1 MAGGGGHP
9 LAGKDALHRRPDHL
23 VHEAF
28 RSSAVSFYPH
38 QPLPFTPR
46 STIHRSSR
54 ERHHEEEVF
63 PPGIDFATKAIS
75 QECSPGCNLQDP
87 LFHSSPRPCY
97 ALPTAWNT
105 RFLGLG
111 KERQSAIIGRST
123 SVDKSRSCPADV
135 FAKGRGPQK
144 PSGVCLAHGNT
155 ERFPSHLPPAA
166 SLVRPTPSMQS
177 PSYPHA
183 VALED
188 IVPVERWGVQRVNR
202 RWVLHRAGKCRRAGT
217 QTLRDLFTR
226 SKEAQGTGTRQEGR
240 QLAATNRSTKK
251 GRT

>member
-1 MAGGGGHP
+1 M
-9 LAGKDALHRRPDHL
+9 
-23 VHEAF
+23 
-28 RSSAVSFYPH
+28 
-38 QPLPFTPR
+38 
-46 STIHRSSR
+46 
-54 ERHHEEEVF
+54 
-63 PPGIDFATKAIS
+63 
-75 QECSPGCNLQDP
+75 
-87 LFHSSPRPCY
+87 
-97 ALPTAWNT
+97 
-105 RFLGLG
+105 
-111 KERQSAIIGRST
+111 
-123 SVDKSRSCPADV
+123 DKSRSCPADV

-217 QTLRDLFTR
+217 QTLRDLFMR

-251 GRT
+251 DEREPWECRLALPQWIKDGMCYSPDPDEEVWQSNVASVCQTLLLHNALHTGGCSQPTHLLRPGVGPQDPLQRICFTVVT